1 MKNCFSCDNML
12 TDDAAYCYV
21 CSTHQNSGFEAFEAK
36 PKVNDTFLK
45 VLCILTIVGTTLSLV
60 LVPFS
65 WGAVEAYGVESL
77 KIAAFIGIFVEIGK
91 LTGAI
96 LMLKHKL
103 MGLYTYSAASVV
115 GMVATLWST
124 FTVSSTLGG
133 TFAAIMSFS
142 SLLFPV
148 AFLVMYWLP
157 VNKKVLS

>member
-1 MKNCFSCDNML
+1 ML
-12 TDDAAYCYV
+12 TDDAAVCYV
-21 CSTHQNSGFEAFEAK
+21 CNTNQNSGFEAFEAK

-115 GMVATLWST
+115 GMIVTLWST
-124 FTVSSTLGG
+124 FTVSSPLGSG
-133 TFAAIMSFS
+133 FATIMSFA

-157 VNKKVLS
+157 VNNKVLS